1 MLEARDYHIM
11 ETITDQHTKEKTVI
25 VAGGLGEDGLDSTE
39 MFINGEW
46 VTGTSVGIFPVT
58 FGLL

>member
-11 ETITDQHTKEKTVI
+11 GTITDQHTKEKTVI
-25 VAGGLGEDGLDSTE
+25 VAGEDGLDSTE

-46 VTGTSVGIFPVT
+46 VTGTSVGIFPGT